1 MTPSAQ
7 LDYLRRIAATK
18 PQTRLSSA
26 FSRLAA
32 LDKADELKRRPVSGM
47 TMDDIIAE
55 LRQLGA
61 SR

>member
-1 MTPSAQ
+1 MTPAAQ

-18 PQTRLSSA
+18 PQTRLCSA

-32 LDKADELKRRPVSGM
+32 LDKADELKRRPVSAM
-47 TMDDIIAE
+47 TMDEIIAE

-61 SR
+61 S

>member
-1 MTPSAQ
+1 MTPAAQ

-32 LDKADELKRRPVSGM
+32 LDKADELKRRPVSAM
-47 TMDDIIAE
+47 TMDEIIAE

-61 SR
+61 S